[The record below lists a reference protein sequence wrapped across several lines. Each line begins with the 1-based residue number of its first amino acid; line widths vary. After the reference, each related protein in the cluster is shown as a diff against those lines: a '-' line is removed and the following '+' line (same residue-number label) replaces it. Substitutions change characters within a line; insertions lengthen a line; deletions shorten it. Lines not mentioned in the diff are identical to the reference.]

1 MDITRYNSEAW
12 DREVE
17 SGNVWTKP
25 VSPELIRKARAG
37 QWEIFLTPG
46 KPVPPDWFP
55 ELEEL
60 RVLCLASGGGQQ
72 GPILAAAG
80 AKLTVFDNSKKQLEQ
95 DRFVAEREQ
104 LDIRTVRGKMTNLA
118 VFSDS
123 SFDLIVHPVSNTFV
137 ADVLPVWKEA
147 YRVLSLKGTLMSGF
161 DNPLLHIFDYEEYEK
176 GILKVSYSIPYS
188 DIESLPKDQ
197 LKRQLEARKPLE
209 FSHTLEDQIK
219 GQIDAGFIIS
229 GFYEDNNGGKELLDR
244 YINTFMA
251 TKAEKVRVNKS
262 VSV

>member
-1 MDITRYNSEAW
+1 MMDIARYNSEAW

-25 VSPELIRKARAG
+25 VSAELIRQARAG
-37 QWEIFLTPG
+37 QWKIFLTPA
-46 KPVPPDWFP
+46 KPVPDNWFP
-55 ELEEL
+55 KIEEL

-80 AKLTVFDNSKKQLEQ
+80 ARVTVFDNSRKQLEQ

-137 ADVLPVWKEA
+137 ADILPVWKEA
-147 YRVLSLKGTLMSGF
+147 YRVLNSRGTLMSGF
-161 DNPLLHIFDYEEYEK
+161 VNPLIYIFDYEEYEK
-176 GILKVSYSIPYS
+176 RILKVSYSIPYS
-188 DIESLPKDQ
+188 DIESLPKDR
-197 LKRQLEARKPLE
+197 LKRHFEAREPLE
-209 FSHTLEDQIK
+209 FGHSLEDQIK
-219 GQIDAGFIIS
+219 GQIDAGFIIK
-229 GFYEDNNGGKELLDR
+229 GFYEDNNGGKELFDR
-244 YINTFMA
+244 YIDTYIA
-251 TKAEKVRVNKS
+251 IKAEKAHLNK
-262 VSV
+262 